1 MGYSIRQVVQL
12 TGIPASTLRFYEAK
26 GLLTPVRRNC
36 NGVREYTDADLERL
50 GSITCLKN
58 TRMPIEE
65 IRRFM
70 ELCGQ
75 GDGTLQKRREMV
87 RAQQVALEKR
97 IYELQQYK
105 EHIDRKLRYYDIA
118 CASGS
123 EAEAKRRYCCEKPR
137 AKQDTVENK
146 SIEIV

>member
-1 MGYSIRQVVQL
+1 MGYSIRQVVQR

-26 GLLTPVRRNC
+26 GLLAPVGRNG

-75 GDGTLQKRREMV
+75 GDATLQKRRDMV
-87 RAQQVALEKR
+87 RAQQAALEKR
-97 IYELQQYK
+97 ICELQDYK
-105 EHIDRKLRYYDIA
+105 EHIDSKLRYYDIA
-118 CASGS
+118 CATGS
-123 EAEAKRRYCCEKPR
+123 EAEAKRQVCCERVKTT
-137 AKQDTVENK
+137 KVERK
-146 SIEIV
+146 SIKVV

>member
-1 MGYSIRQVVQL
+1 MGYSIRQVVQR

-26 GLLTPVRRNC
+26 GLLAPVGRNG

-75 GDGTLQKRREMV
+75 GDATLQKRRDMV
-87 RAQQVALEKR
+87 RILQELEAGLSPRGIYADELRAEALHRVAEDDSLLFCDDEP
-97 IYELQQYK
+97 EPVLQQDST
-105 EHIDRKLRYYDIA
+105 E
-118 CASGS
+118 
-123 EAEAKRRYCCEKPR
+123 PF
-137 AKQDTVENK
+137 
-146 SIEIV
+146 